1 MIVNKNIAKL
11 HFITS
16 PSDQHS
22 TMDQIKQVV
31 LGGCNWVQLR
41 MKEADSKEFEQTA
54 LQALSFC
61 MDNDAKLIINDN
73 VQLAAKIG
81 ADGVHLGK
89 NDMLPSEAR
98 AILGDHS
105 IIGGTANTFE
115 DIKQLVVQGVDYIGL
130 GPYRFTET
138 KKKLSPVL
146 GIEGYQSIISQCREN
161 NINLPIIAIGGLL
174 PDDLKALFEAG
185 VHGIA
190 ISSYLTKQTQPGAQT
205 LELLTNI
212 GKYSSANWIKK

>member
-1 MIVNKNIAKL
+1 MNKNIAKL

-16 PSDQHS
+16 QSKQHS
-22 TMDQIKQVV
+22 TMEQIKQVV

-41 MKEADSKEFEQTA
+41 MKDADIKEFEQSA
-54 LQALSFC
+54 IQALSFC

-73 VQLAAKIG
+73 VALAAKIG

-89 NDMLPSEAR
+89 EDMSPKEAR
-98 AILGDHS
+98 NILGAHM

-115 DIKQLVVQGVDYIGL
+115 DVQRLVEDGVDYIGL

-146 GIEGYQSIISQCREN
+146 GLEGYKSILKQCKAKD
-161 NINLPIIAIGGLL
+161 IKMPIIAIGGLK
-174 PDDLKALFEAG
+174 PEDLKALFDTG

-190 ISSYLTKQTQPGAQT
+190 VSSYLTQQAQPGAQT
-205 LELLTNI
+205 LELLGQI

>member
-1 MIVNKNIAKL
+1 MNKNISRL

-16 PSDQHS
+16 PSEQHS
-22 TMDQIKQVV
+22 TMEQIKQIV

-41 MKEADSKEFEQTA
+41 MKEADSSEFEKTA
-54 LQALSFC
+54 IQALSFC
-61 MDNDAKLIINDN
+61 MNNDAKLIINDN
-73 VQLAAKIG
+73 VTLAAKIG

-89 NDMLPSEAR
+89 DDMSPAEAGS
-98 AILGDHS
+98 ILGDQI
-105 IIGGTANTFE
+105 IIGGTANTFQ
-115 DIKQLVVQGVDYIGL
+115 DIQKLVDQGVDYIGL

-146 GIEGYQSIISQCREN
+146 GLEGYKTILKQCKEN
-161 NINLPIIAIGGLL
+161 KIDIPVIAIGGLE
-174 PDDLKALFEAG
+174 PEDLKELFDAG

-190 ISSYLTKQTQPGAQT
+190 VSSYLTKQNQPGAQT

-212 GKYSSANWIKK
+212 GKYSSANWMKK